1 MAQYTIYGI
10 ASASKIL
17 GVIEAP
23 SKEDAIEIA
32 WNDDSLRD
40 EWYMSLCHHC
50 ANELDIGDIYEL
62 DAFKVDKQ

>member
-1 MAQYTIYGI
+1 MAQYKIYGI
-10 ASASKIL
+10 ASAFKIL

-32 WNDDSLRD
+32 WTDDLLRD
-40 EWYMSLCHHC
+40 EWYMSLCHQC

-62 DAFKVDKQ
+62 DAFQVDKK